1 MGNIKSDWRSGL
13 KEDTLE
19 ALARITVEGP
29 SLKEWA
35 NTRLQQAINT
45 WYQSKMRRI
54 EQSKRKFYVKSNVA
68 KKSLFFQ
75 TRVALCV
82 AEKESDDNNSSA
94 GVVNVFCDN
103 GD

>member
-19 ALARITVEGP
+19 ALARITVESP

-45 WYQSKMRRI
+45 WYQSKIRRI

-75 TRVALCV
+75 TRVALSV
-82 AEKESDDNNSSA
+82 AEKESDNNSSA